1 MASQKHLKTEKSA
14 PSLEAYAVKNVV
26 KDLGNYVVKV
36 RISKKHPNNNYSA
49 SSMPYEVS
57 NTVHKAYLL
66 GTYYSGEVGKAYMKF
81 YSEEENKV
89 YVVFDPTGHKPYF
102 LTDSTPEELASN
114 RKLVEHP
121 SFESFELVEKFDL
134 LRMRRVS
141 LTKVVTKDPLAVREL
156 RNYTSNAYEAKI
168 KYHHNYTYDLQL
180 IPGMRYTIANGKI
193 VRIKTPVSEGTVALV
208 SRLTEGYPPEKKAFF
223 MEFAELFEEKPPEP
237 RILAIDIEVYTPI
250 ETRVPNPEEANY
262 PIISVALAGSD
273 GLRKVLVLS
282 RQVEF
287 GDINAI
293 PKDCAI
299 ELLDSEKSL
308 LLELF
313 RIVES
318 YNVVLTFN
326 GDSFDLPY
334 LINRALALGIE
345 RSVIPFEVVEDYVTL
360 RHGAHVDLFR
370 FFDIEAIQNYAFGS
384 AYKEKTLDAIARALL
399 GESKVEIE
407 VSVSSLTLCD
417 LVRYNMRD
425 AELTLKLVTFNNN
438 LVWKLIVLIMRIS
451 KLGLEEVTRRKV
463 SAWIKS
469 LLFWEHR
476 RRGYLIPNQSDILS
490 LKGEV
495 KTTSKL
501 GKRFAGAIVIE
512 PISGVYFNV
521 TVLDF
526 ASLYPSIMVV
536 WNLSY
541 ETIDPPPGLCKKLA
555 DVKDESGNVI
565 HRVCLDFEG
574 ITSQTISIL
583 REFRVKVY
591 KKLAKDK
598 NLSEEMRG
606 WYDVVQSAMKVFINA
621 SYGVFG
627 HVSFPFYTPALAESV
642 TAIGRHVITSTLEIA
657 SKHGLKVLYGDT
669 DSLFIWNPDRD
680 ALESLV
686 KEVSDRFKLEIE
698 VDKTYRHIAFALK
711 KNYVGVKEGGGVD
724 VKGLMGK
731 KRNVP
736 EIVKNTFNQVVEVL
750 ETIEPN
756 VGSIEAV
763 KEKVKE
769 SVRTLYVK
777 LKNRDLSLEDVAYSN
792 ELSKDL
798 SEYKSE
804 GPHVKAAKMLL
815 AYNRQIR
822 SGDVIYY
829 VKVKGKEKVKPIQL
843 ARIDEIDINEYMEDA
858 RSTLEQL
865 LIPLSIS
872 WDEVAGAL
880 PLDVYIRGTR

>member
-399 GESKVEIE
+399 GE
-407 VSVSSLTLCD
+407 
-417 LVRYNMRD
+417 
-425 AELTLKLVTFNNN
+425 
-438 LVWKLIVLIMRIS
+438 
-451 KLGLEEVTRRKV
+451 
-463 SAWIKS
+463 
-469 LLFWEHR
+469 
-476 RRGYLIPNQSDILS
+476 
-490 LKGEV
+490 
-495 KTTSKL
+495 
-501 GKRFAGAIVIE
+501 
-512 PISGVYFNV
+512 
-521 TVLDF
+521 
-526 ASLYPSIMVV
+526 
-536 WNLSY
+536 
-541 ETIDPPPGLCKKLA
+541 
-555 DVKDESGNVI
+555 
-565 HRVCLDFEG
+565 
-574 ITSQTISIL
+574 
-583 REFRVKVY
+583 
-591 KKLAKDK
+591 
-598 NLSEEMRG
+598 
-606 WYDVVQSAMKVFINA
+606 
-621 SYGVFG
+621 
-627 HVSFPFYTPALAESV
+627 
-642 TAIGRHVITSTLEIA
+642 
-657 SKHGLKVLYGDT
+657 
-669 DSLFIWNPDRD
+669 
-680 ALESLV
+680 
-686 KEVSDRFKLEIE
+686 
-698 VDKTYRHIAFALK
+698 
-711 KNYVGVKEGGGVD
+711 
-724 VKGLMGK
+724 
-731 KRNVP
+731 
-736 EIVKNTFNQVVEVL
+736 
-750 ETIEPN
+750 
-756 VGSIEAV
+756 
-763 KEKVKE
+763 
-769 SVRTLYVK
+769 
-777 LKNRDLSLEDVAYSN
+777 
-792 ELSKDL
+792 
-798 SEYKSE
+798 
-804 GPHVKAAKMLL
+804 
-815 AYNRQIR
+815 
-822 SGDVIYY
+822 
-829 VKVKGKEKVKPIQL
+829 
-843 ARIDEIDINEYMEDA
+843 
-858 RSTLEQL
+858 
-865 LIPLSIS
+865 
-872 WDEVAGAL
+872 
-880 PLDVYIRGTR
+880 